1 MTTLTTQ
8 ERLDAMAAKAKP
20 ARDQALAELAAG
32 QKRGHW
38 IWWVFPTLAVRGG
51 DMNSAL
57 QLRGGGADLISVA
70 EARAYVQ
77 HPALRSGLLESM
89 RTAHSAFAKHEEQGP
104 YKVLDAGFGRAA
116 DGQWVGGPVDSFKV
130 WCSSTMFAVLAHE
143 VKDAELQEAALAV
156 VRSFKGDI
164 TYTPAGEGTA
174 GHSNAPAEKLAE
186 LGIMVAQPAGS
197 TEQPIKLGPGPD
209 LVTIQLLGGSSSEVF

>member
-1 MTTLTTQ
+1 MTTLTTR

-89 RTAHSAFAKHEEQGP
+89 RRGAACLERQFAQAP
-104 YKVLDAGFGRAA
+104 
-116 DGQWVGGPVDSFKV
+116 QP
-130 WCSSTMFAVLAHE
+130 
-143 VKDAELQEAALAV
+143 
-156 VRSFKGDI
+156 
-164 TYTPAGEGTA
+164 TPCRC
-174 GHSNAPAEKLAE
+174 N
-186 LGIMVAQPAGS
+186 
-197 TEQPIKLGPGPD
+197 
-209 LVTIQLLGGSSSEVF
+209 